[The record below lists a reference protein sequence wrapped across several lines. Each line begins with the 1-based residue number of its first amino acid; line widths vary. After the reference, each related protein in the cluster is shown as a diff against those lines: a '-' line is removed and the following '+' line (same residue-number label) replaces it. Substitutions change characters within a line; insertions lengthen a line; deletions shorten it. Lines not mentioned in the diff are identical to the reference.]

1 MFKKVFL
8 VLIIF
13 ISCFNIFSEPVMSM
27 DFKDKEI
34 KDIIMSIATV
44 CEKSVTVDNDI
55 KGKTSF
61 HFENMTFED
70 ALSRICSQNNIFF
83 SYDKTTQTYS
93 ISRINIVIQNDLV
106 QINCEDAD
114 IETILRSLSRK
125 THTTILYD
133 PLPKGTLSLRT
144 GFIQLVDILNLIIT
158 KYYEYS
164 LIENANGF
172 YIAKTYATQTDSRGL
187 SQIKFTKNGNLYS
200 ISFKKS
206 TLGLVIEKMFSTTGN
221 EYSLFFKPSNTIENV
236 SYTDKTFDELLSL
249 ILDLANAD
257 FYIENDFYYIFEI
270 QKKDI
275 LKNLKQTQVISVK
288 NYSVQ
293 EILNLIPAELSSQS
307 GIKADKTE
315 NKLYITGSKT
325 ETFGLV
331 NFIKQL
337 DSSDETE
344 SYYKR
349 FNIKYL
355 KIDQIQSIIPQNIVF
370 SPISIL
376 PESNSFITRVTKET
390 EKKLTDFL
398 ELVDKPKDIYI
409 LKLKYKKADELIKNL
424 PPSFDKNN
432 LTLTGDDS
440 LLFYNGTQENFNHL
454 KQIVEKIDT
463 PAPQIKY
470 HLLVV
475 QYSDSTGFDWNAG
488 INSFSNTSNKPFF
501 DITGF
506 AKNAININFD
516 VISTLGFKLSALL
529 DASISQQKAN
539 ILADTT
545 ITSLSGKEVSFK
557 NTDIT
562 RYRNIIYD
570 SSSKVQTTTTQ
581 EVSSGLVIT
590 INGWVSS
597 DNMITVDVK
606 AQISKISS
614 SNSASLQDNAPPPN
628 TTEKTI
634 DTHVRTR
641 SGKSIIIGGL
651 LQKEKDVTDKHT
663 PGLGKIPLLG
673 YLFKS
678 KTTTERS
685 TELVIY
691 LIPFVENDVYSIKN
705 VEENIDRYISEFL

>member
-1 MFKKVFL
+1 
-8 VLIIF
+8 
-13 ISCFNIFSEPVMSM
+13 MSM

-275 LKNLKQTQVISVK
+275 LKNLTQTQVVPVN
-288 NYSVQ
+288 NYRVQ

-390 EKKLTDFL
+390 EKKLTDF
-398 ELVDKPKDIYI
+398 
-409 LKLKYKKADELIKNL
+409 
-424 PPSFDKNN
+424 S
-432 LTLTGDDS
+432 
-440 LLFYNGTQENFNHL
+440 
-454 KQIVEKIDT
+454 
-463 PAPQIKY
+463 
-470 HLLVV
+470 
-475 QYSDSTGFDWNAG
+475 
-488 INSFSNTSNKPFF
+488 
-501 DITGF
+501 
-506 AKNAININFD
+506 
-516 VISTLGFKLSALL
+516 
-529 DASISQQKAN
+529 
-539 ILADTT
+539 
-545 ITSLSGKEVSFK
+545 
-557 NTDIT
+557 
-562 RYRNIIYD
+562 
-570 SSSKVQTTTTQ
+570 
-581 EVSSGLVIT
+581 
-590 INGWVSS
+590 
-597 DNMITVDVK
+597 
-606 AQISKISS
+606 
-614 SNSASLQDNAPPPN
+614 
-628 TTEKTI
+628 
-634 DTHVRTR
+634 
-641 SGKSIIIGGL
+641 
-651 LQKEKDVTDKHT
+651 
-663 PGLGKIPLLG
+663 
-673 YLFKS
+673 
-678 KTTTERS
+678 
-685 TELVIY
+685 
-691 LIPFVENDVYSIKN
+691 
-705 VEENIDRYISEFL
+705 

>member
-475 QYSDSTGFDWNAG
+475 QYSDSTGFD
-488 INSFSNTSNKPFF
+488 
-501 DITGF
+501 
-506 AKNAININFD
+506 
-516 VISTLGFKLSALL
+516 
-529 DASISQQKAN
+529 
-539 ILADTT
+539 
-545 ITSLSGKEVSFK
+545 
-557 NTDIT
+557 
-562 RYRNIIYD
+562 
-570 SSSKVQTTTTQ
+570 
-581 EVSSGLVIT
+581 
-590 INGWVSS
+590 
-597 DNMITVDVK
+597 
-606 AQISKISS
+606 
-614 SNSASLQDNAPPPN
+614 
-628 TTEKTI
+628 
-634 DTHVRTR
+634 
-641 SGKSIIIGGL
+641 
-651 LQKEKDVTDKHT
+651 
-663 PGLGKIPLLG
+663 
-673 YLFKS
+673 
-678 KTTTERS
+678 
-685 TELVIY
+685 
-691 LIPFVENDVYSIKN
+691 
-705 VEENIDRYISEFL
+705 